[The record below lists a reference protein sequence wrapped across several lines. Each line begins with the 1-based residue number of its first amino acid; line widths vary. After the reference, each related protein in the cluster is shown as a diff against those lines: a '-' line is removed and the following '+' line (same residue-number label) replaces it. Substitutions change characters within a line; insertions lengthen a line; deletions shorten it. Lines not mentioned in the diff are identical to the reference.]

1 MQIYEKCKKGVK
13 AGRTSAPCPVV
24 DAELAFG
31 ESDLFFSS
39 QLILDPFHDE
49 V

>member
-13 AGRTSAPCPVV
+13 AGRPVV
-24 DAELAFG
+24 AAELAFG
-31 ESDLFFSS
+31 ESDFFFAR

>member
-13 AGRTSAPCPVV
+13 AGRRPAPCPVAT
-24 DAELAFG
+24 AELAFG
-31 ESDLFFSS
+31 ESDFFFAS
-39 QLILDPFHDE
+39 QLILDPFHND

>member
-13 AGRTSAPCPVV
+13 ARRSEVAT
-24 DAELAFG
+24 ELAFG
-31 ESDLFFSS
+31 ESDCFFAS
-39 QLILDPFHDE
+39 QLILDPFHDD

>member
-13 AGRTSAPCPVV
+13 AGRPVV
-24 DAELAFG
+24 AAELAFG
-31 ESDLFFSS
+31 ESDFFFAS
-39 QLILDPFHDE
+39 QLILDPFHDD